1 MYGIDPLYRDD
12 AEYVRMREQ
21 ALNQMAPEPL
31 TALTDASLLHGR
43 WNSSTLGPL
52 ASDDVFMRYIFNPDG
67 SMTVEV
73 PSDSPGAS
81 GRWELRGDGSI
92 LLSFDIPADPT
103 IPGLEEDTIEED
115 LRLIY
120 RCGDDRIVLS
130 NADTSVVEL
139 LTRREH

>member
-73 PSDSPGAS
+73 ASDSPGAS
-81 GRWELRGDGSI
+81 GRWGCSSRS
-92 LLSFDIPADPT
+92 PA
-103 IPGLEEDTIEED
+103 
-115 LRLIY
+115 RS
-120 RCGDDRIVLS
+120 RAC
-130 NADTSVVEL
+130 
-139 LTRREH
+139 